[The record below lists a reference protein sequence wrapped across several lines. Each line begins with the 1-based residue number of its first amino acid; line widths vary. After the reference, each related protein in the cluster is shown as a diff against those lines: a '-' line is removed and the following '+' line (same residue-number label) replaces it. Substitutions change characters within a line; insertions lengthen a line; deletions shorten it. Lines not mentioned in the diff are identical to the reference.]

1 MKITVY
7 LSFFQLSLPPMLW
20 PMFTAWGIR
29 LHLSLCSC
37 KITANNNSKI
47 LTQCLLQSR
56 HFFFTIWSTLVC
68 LILTTTLKE
77 VLESSLAV
85 QKVQKDS
92 TFHAEVAGLTS
103 GQGAKIPCALGPKT
117 NKQTNIKRKQKQYCN
132 KFNEDFFKKGNTS
145 VILSLRMKQLRSK
158 IYKIFKHIN
167 KYLDTNKGGFSVI

>member
-1 MKITVY
+1 MLLGGHKDILISSKSRRKRDFPGDLVVKT
-7 LSFFQLSLPPMLW
+7 LPPN
-20 PMFTAWGIR
+20 AGG
-29 LHLSLCSC
+29 
-37 KITANNNSKI
+37 
-47 LTQCLLQSR
+47 
-56 HFFFTIWSTLVC
+56 V
-68 LILTTTLKE
+68 
-77 VLESSLAV
+77 
-85 QKVQKDS
+85 
-92 TFHAEVAGLTS
+92 GLTS